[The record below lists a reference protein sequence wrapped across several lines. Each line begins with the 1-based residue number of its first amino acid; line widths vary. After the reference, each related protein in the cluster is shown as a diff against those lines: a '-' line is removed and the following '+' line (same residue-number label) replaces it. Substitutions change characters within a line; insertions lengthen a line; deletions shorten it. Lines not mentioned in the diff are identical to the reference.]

1 MRIFNATNS
10 TLSVPWGT
18 QRLSIGP
25 KSFSGDIL
33 GTPEFIKSLITV
45 YNEDELAILVGGPF
59 ELSMC
64 ASVPACVIYVAQ
76 TDDEIYRKF
85 GIVKDKQEKVEPMTD
100 KKKVEPTPEPEPE
113 SEPNNGVKE
122 CDGDCDKCDA
132 EMEFKKEEPKKEKKA
147 GKPRGRKKKTE

>member
-76 TDDEIYRKF
+76 TADEIYRKF
-85 GIVKDKQEKVEPMTD
+85 GIVKDKQEKMEPMTD
-100 KKKVEPTPEPEPE
+100 KKKVEEPAPESKSEPEPEPE
-113 SEPNNGVKE
+113 VKVEACDSETCE
-122 CDGDCDKCDA
+122 
-132 EMEFKKEEPKKEKKA
+132 EKKEEPKKEKKA